1 MSKTIMPV
9 MRAARIH
16 GVGEPFRFD
25 EVPTPRATGDDVLV
39 EVKSCGLV
47 PNLKNV
53 IHHFPSWFPH
63 LSLPPFPAIFGLDV
77 AGVVAEI
84 GPLVR
89 GINVGQPVYIN
100 PLRSCG
106 TCPACRAGKP
116 MGCPSST
123 FAGYFGFGPDSP
135 DVFRRYPW
143 GGLAQYL
150 VAPASSVVEL
160 PATMSFDQATRFG
173 YMGTSYSGLLKGGAG
188 PSSTLLVLGATGTL
202 GVSAVLLAI
211 ALGVPKILAVAR
223 DEVSLARLKALS
235 PNRIE
240 TFSIHSGSVADW
252 ARAATRGIGVDIV
265 LECLATSAP
274 SSLSKDAA
282 ASLNN
287 GGRMVLVG
295 GTREQI
301 SFDPVDLMV
310 NQTQY
315 IGSKWFTT
323 QEGQQM
329 AGMVAAGTLD
339 LGCLGHQTFQLS
351 EVNEALDYVVTHP
364 DGGFTNVVVQP

>member
-16 GVGEPFRFD
+16 GVGEPFRID
-25 EVPTPRATGDDVLV
+25 EVSTPKATGDDVLV
-39 EVKSCGLV
+39 EVKSCSLV

-63 LSLPPFPAIFGLDV
+63 LPLPPFPAIFGLDA

-89 GINVGQPVYIN
+89 GINVGQPVYVN

-106 TCPACRAGKP
+106 TCAACRAGKP
-116 MGCPSST
+116 MGCPSSA
-123 FAGYFGFGPDSP
+123 FAGYFGFGPNSHELLQ
-135 DVFRRYPW
+135 RYPW
-143 GGLAQYL
+143 GGLAQYM
-150 VAPASSVVEL
+150 VAPASSIIDL

-173 YMGTSYSGLLKGGAG
+173 YLGTSYSGLLKGGAG

-202 GVSAVLLAI
+202 GVGAVLLAI
-211 ALGVPKILAVAR
+211 ALGVPRILAVAR

-235 PNRIE
+235 SHRIE
-240 TFSIHSGSVADW
+240 TFSTGSGPIADW
-252 ARAATRGIGVDIV
+252 AREITGGIGVDIV
-265 LECLATSAP
+265 LECLATGAP
-274 SSLSKDAA
+274 SSLSTDAA
-282 ASLNN
+282 NALTN

-295 GTREQI
+295 GTREQV
-301 SFDPVDLMV
+301 SFDPVALMV

-339 LGCLGHQTFQLS
+339 LSCLDHRAFRLGET
-351 EVNEALDYVVTHP
+351 NEALDDVVMHHG
-364 DGGFTNVVVQP
+364 GGFTNVVVQP